1 MDFDQAIA
9 AHSAWKS
16 KLRDYL
22 SKRDGSLKP
31 AEVSVDNKCV
41 LGQWI
46 YSEAVRYSKIPEYA
60 TLKSEHARFH
70 KAAAEVVRKADSGQS
85 VTEEIALGSKSEFSK
100 ASSAVIMAIIA
111 MKKYAQAK

>member
-9 AHSAWKS
+9 AHGAWKL

-22 SKRDGSLKP
+22 SKPNGSLKV
-31 AEVSVDNKCV
+31 AEISLDNKCP

-46 YSEAVRYSKIPEYA
+46 YSEGSRYSKLPEYS
-60 TLKSEHARFH
+60 TLKTEHAHFH

-85 VTEEIALGSKSEFSK
+85 VTEEMALGSSSEF
-100 ASSAVIMAIIA
+100 
-111 MKKYAQAK
+111 AK